1 MTDTYITE
9 AATAVGLAT
18 IASDGTV
25 LDSWFPVI
33 QLGTDPAYD
42 GTRHLSRDEAARL
55 LGPAS
60 VEALGDDPRRA
71 VSVVAVQTA
80 IEDLSKPPVDV
91 HDIYLRL
98 HLLSNRLIRPHQ
110 ANLTGTLELRRT
122 AWTSIGPC
130 LPEQLEK
137 LLWIG
142 RARGS
147 LVEIRGIF
155 KLPRMVDYVIPR
167 NVAIADVNRVLLG
180 AHLAAGTFVA
190 PEGFCNFNAGTLG
203 RCMVE
208 GRISAGVVVG
218 EESDI
223 GGGASIMGSLSGGGK
238 QSIKIGKGCL
248 LGANSGVGISLGD
261 NCVVEAG
268 CYVTFGTRVLL
279 PTGEVVKAHQLSGQP
294 DLLFRRN
301 SQSGTVEVLRSPK
314 WGGLH
319 PSLHI
324 VT

>member
-1 MTDTYITE
+1 MHDTYITE

-25 LDSWFPVI
+25 IDSWFPVI

-42 GTRHLSRDEAARL
+42 GTRHLSRDEAAGL

-60 VEALGDDPRRA
+60 AVGADPRRP
-71 VSVVAVQTA
+71 VSVGAMQPA

-155 KLPRMVDYVIPR
+155 KLPRMVEYGIPR
-167 NVAIADVNRVLLG
+167 NVR
-180 AHLAAGTFVA
+180 
-190 PEGFCNFNAGTLG
+190 
-203 RCMVE
+203 
-208 GRISAGVVVG
+208 S
-218 EESDI
+218 EEH
-223 GGGASIMGSLSGGGK
+223 
-238 QSIKIGKGCL
+238 
-248 LGANSGVGISLGD
+248 
-261 NCVVEAG
+261 
-268 CYVTFGTRVLL
+268 T
-279 PTGEVVKAHQLSGQP
+279 
-294 DLLFRRN
+294 
-301 SQSGTVEVLRSPK
+301 
-314 WGGLH
+314 
-319 PSLHI
+319 
-324 VT
+324 